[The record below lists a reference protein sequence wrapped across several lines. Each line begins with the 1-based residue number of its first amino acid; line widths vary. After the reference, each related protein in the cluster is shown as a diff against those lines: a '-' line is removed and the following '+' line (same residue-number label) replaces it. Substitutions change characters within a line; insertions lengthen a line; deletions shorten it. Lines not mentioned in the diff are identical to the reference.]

1 MVPPPYGAD
10 DADDGAEEV
19 RTVRPYAV
27 TGGRRAPSAAE
38 LPLEALVQA
47 LGTPTT
53 GMTQESRRI
62 LELTSGGWLSVAELS
77 AHVRLPVPV
86 VRVVIGD
93 LQRSRAVRVHA
104 PELPPVPASGV
115 GAGGAR
121 PSDGGTGG
129 WVPTTPRTL
138 LESVLDG
145 ISTL

>member
-1 MVPPPYGAD
+1 MTFPPGAGHD
-10 DADDGAEEV
+10 FDDDGAEEL

-27 TGGRRAPSAAE
+27 TGGRRAPSASE

-47 LGTPTT
+47 LGTPVT

-62 LELTSGGWLSVAELS
+62 LELTAGGWLSVAELS

-104 PELPPVPASGV
+104 PELPPVAASPA
-115 GAGGAR
+115 GAPGPGGAA
-121 PSDGGTGG
+121 G
-129 WVPTTPRTL
+129 WVPTTPRSL